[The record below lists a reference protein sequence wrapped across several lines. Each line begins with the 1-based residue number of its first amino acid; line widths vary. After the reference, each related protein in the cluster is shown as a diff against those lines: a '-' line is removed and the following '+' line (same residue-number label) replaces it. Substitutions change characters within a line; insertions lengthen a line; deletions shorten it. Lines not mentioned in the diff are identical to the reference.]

1 MMAIPI
7 TIHQLLE
14 SSVVESARIEY
25 KKAWNPQAVLHT
37 LCAFA
42 NDIDNWGGGYI
53 VIGLSETNGQ
63 PILPPTGLPAESL
76 DSTMKELLQISKLIK
91 PEYLPI
97 CEPVTYEGRNLLLI
111 WAPGGYDRPYDC
123 PESLSQNAGR
133 SSYIRKMSNTIKAS
147 RKDVQELHD
156 IGSNIPYDDRLN
168 LQAEPNDL
176 KINLIRSFL
185 TETNS
190 ALLVN
195 LENRSLEEVSLDM
208 RILDGPQENLK
219 PLNVGLMFF
228 NYHPEKYFRY
238 AWIEIVYLPNP
249 TGTGMI
255 ERTFKGP
262 LNEQLVQALQYIEN
276 SFIAEKI
283 IKIEDRAESI
293 RIFNY
298 PFNAVEELLTNAVFH
313 KSYQIPEPVVVRIT
327 PQKIVITS
335 FPGPEKSI
343 TDEDIKRGVLMGRR
357 YRNRRIGDFLKEL
370 RLVEGR
376 NTGIPTAANALQ
388 LNGSPPAKFQTD
400 EDRSF
405 FEVTLQIHPAF
416 ESTQTHEPAPAEQGK
431 RKRRTREGM
440 EQDILLL
447 LSENGELS
455 TNEVAK
461 KLGYR
466 SISATLS
473 EVVSDMI
480 QRQLI
485 EYSQPEQ
492 MTSPKQTIKLKNK
505 H

>member
-1 MMAIPI
+1 
-7 TIHQLLE
+7 
-14 SSVVESARIEY
+14 
-25 KKAWNPQAVLHT
+25 
-37 LCAFA
+37 
-42 NDIDNWGGGYI
+42 
-53 VIGLSETNGQ
+53 
-63 PILPPTGLPAESL
+63 
-76 DSTMKELLQISKLIK
+76 
-91 PEYLPI
+91 
-97 CEPVTYEGRNLLLI
+97 
-111 WAPGGYDRPYDC
+111 
-123 PESLSQNAGR
+123 
-133 SSYIRKMSNTIKAS
+133 MSNTIKAS

-208 RILDGPQENLK
+208 RILDGPPENLK

>member
-1 MMAIPI
+1 
-7 TIHQLLE
+7 
-14 SSVVESARIEY
+14 
-25 KKAWNPQAVLHT
+25 
-37 LCAFA
+37 
-42 NDIDNWGGGYI
+42 
-53 VIGLSETNGQ
+53 
-63 PILPPTGLPAESL
+63 
-76 DSTMKELLQISKLIK
+76 
-91 PEYLPI
+91 
-97 CEPVTYEGRNLLLI
+97 
-111 WAPGGYDRPYDC
+111 
-123 PESLSQNAGR
+123 
-133 SSYIRKMSNTIKAS
+133 
-147 RKDVQELHD
+147 
-156 IGSNIPYDDRLN
+156 
-168 LQAEPNDL
+168 
-176 KINLIRSFL
+176 
-185 TETNS
+185 
-190 ALLVN
+190 
-195 LENRSLEEVSLDM
+195 M
-208 RILDGPQENLK
+208 RILDGPPENLK

-228 NYHPEKYFRY
+228 NYNPEKYFRY
-238 AWIEIVYLPNP
+238 TWIEVVYIPNP

-283 IKIEDRAESI
+283 IKIEDKAESI

-343 TDEDIKRGVLMGRR
+343 TNEDIKRSTLMGRR

-370 RLVEGR
+370 RLAEGR
-376 NTGIPTAANALQ
+376 NTGIPTVANALQ

-405 FEVTLQIHPAF
+405 FEVTLQIHPTF
-416 ESTQTHEPAPAEQGK
+416 ESTQTHESAPAEQ
-431 RKRRTREGM
+431 RKRRTRAEM

-447 LSENGELS
+447 LSNNRELS

-461 KLGYR
+461 QLGYR
-466 SISATLS
+466 SISSMLS

-492 MTSPKQTIKLKNK
+492 ITSPKQTVKLKNK
-505 H
+505 SSTT